1 MKKNT
6 LEYKIQ
12 DFHKDSTELAELIR
26 SSSVKYDAYIS
37 MMRGGLMPSM
47 YIIQRMNSREI
58 SFIGGRFDENNKFT
72 LDYIPLRKFKGNI
85 LLISDLVK
93 SGKTIQKCIDYLKQ
107 NSNEGIKTID
117 LAAIHYFPTV
127 SSIAPKYFIHEYKED
142 LFIEFPWDEYSHFD

>member
-12 DFHKDSTELAELIR
+12 DFHKDSIELADLIR

-47 YIIQRMNSREI
+47 YIIQRMNSREL

-72 LDYIPLRKFKGNI
+72 FDYIPLRKFKGNV
-85 LLISDLVK
+85 LLISDFVK

-107 NSNEGIKTID
+107 NANEGIKTID

-127 SSIAPKYFIHEYKED
+127 SSIPPKYFIHEYRDD